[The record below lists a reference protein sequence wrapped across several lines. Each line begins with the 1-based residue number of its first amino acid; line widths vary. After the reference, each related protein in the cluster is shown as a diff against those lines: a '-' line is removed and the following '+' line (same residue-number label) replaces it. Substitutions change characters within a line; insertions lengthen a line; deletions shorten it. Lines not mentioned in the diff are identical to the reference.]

1 MPPLLVRRKNNSR
14 HIAKHLALCA
24 RCFNNPVRF
33 ASAAV
38 SDAVAAISVMNLRKA
53 YGPTVALNDASF
65 TVKAGT
71 VHALLGEN
79 GAGKSTLVKVLSGLV
94 RPDGGRLVVHG
105 KDVSIGS
112 PRDAHRLGIQTAFQ
126 EMTQIPDLTVTQ
138 NMLLLYEPRN
148 AAGQIRKSEAERI
161 VAEHLEKLGLGF
173 VDPRAELRDLDL
185 ALRQRL
191 EIARAIFRK
200 PRILLLDEPTST
212 LSGPDIVWLGD
223 IIAKSKAQGVSSIF
237 ISHRMPEVNEFCEYL
252 TVLRNGKETGT
263 ARVGELSEDEVV
275 RMIVGRSLEATFP
288 PRGKALP
295 PATQPALEARS
306 VSVGNRLRNASFA
319 LSPGEVLGVAG
330 LQGMGQLELFMACFG
345 ALPITGGRLLV
356 RGKEVVLTSPRD
368 AIRSNIGISLVPEDR
383 KTEGLFL
390 KLDGR
395 RNASLPSL
403 RKFARFGL
411 INAAR
416 ERQAV
421 SNAMKAIQVDQ
432 RALYSKVGTFSGG
445 NQQKIAMAK
454 WMLTGNQLLLL
465 FDPTRGVDVG
475 TKHEIY
481 VMIREFADKG
491 GAVLMFSTEIPEL
504 VNLCDRVLVMYG
516 GRIARQVGGDELSE
530 DAIIEAAIGA
540 HRAPAATH

>member
-14 HIAKHLALCA
+14 HIARHLALCA

-94 RPDGGRLVVHG
+94 RPDSGRLVVHG
-105 KDVSIGS
+105 QDVSIGS

-275 RMIVGRSLEATFP
+275 RMIVGRSLEA
-288 PRGKALP
+288 
-295 PATQPALEARS
+295 RS

-432 RALYSKVGTFSGG
+432 RALYGKVGTFSGG

-516 GRIARQVGGDELSE
+516 GRIAREVGGDELSE

-540 HRAPAATH
+540 HRAPAAAH

>member
-1 MPPLLVRRKNNSR
+1 
-14 HIAKHLALCA
+14 
-24 RCFNNPVRF
+24 
-33 ASAAV
+33 
-38 SDAVAAISVMNLRKA
+38 MNLRKA

-65 TVKAGT
+65 SVKAGT

-94 RPDGGRLVVHG
+94 RPDRGRLVIHG
-105 KDVSIGS
+105 QDVSIGS
-112 PRDAHRLGIQTAFQ
+112 VRAAHRLGIQTAFQ

-138 NMLLLYEPRN
+138 NMLLLHEPRN
-148 AAGQIRKSEAERI
+148 PVGQIRTAQSEQL
-161 VAEHLEKLGLGF
+161 VAAHLEAMGLGF
-173 VDPRAELRDLDL
+173 LDPRAELRDLDL
-185 ALRQRL
+185 AVRQKL
-191 EIARAIFRK
+191 EIARAVFRK

-223 IIAKSKAQGVSSIF
+223 IIAKAKAEGVSTIF
-237 ISHRMPEVNEFCEYL
+237 ISHRMPEVNDFCEYL
-252 TVLRNGKETGT
+252 TVLRNGKEAGT

-288 PRGKALP
+288 PRGEKR
-295 PATQPALEARS
+295 PAAAKPALEARS
-306 VSVGNRLRNASFA
+306 ISVGDRLRDASYA

-330 LQGMGQLELFMACFG
+330 LQGMGQLELFMASFG
-345 ALPITGGRLLV
+345 AQPITGGQLLV

-368 AIRSNIGISLVPEDR
+368 AIRANIGISLVPEDR

-395 RNASLPSL
+395 RNTSLPSL
-403 RKFARFGL
+403 RQFTRFGF

-421 SNAMKAIQVDQ
+421 SEAMRAIQVDQ

-454 WMLTGNQLLLL
+454 WLLTGSEVLLL

-481 VMIREFADKG
+481 VMIREFANKG

-504 VNLCDRVLVMYG
+504 TNLCDRVLVMYG
-516 GRIARQVGGDELSE
+516 GRIARIVDGADLSE
-530 DAIIEAAIGA
+530 DTIIEAAIGA
-540 HRAPAATH
+540 YRAGEARH